1 MKFKVA
7 ILTLCLLVIAT
18 HPACSIDEGAENLI
32 DARYVYAV
40 PYQRLLELGTDG
52 LGMPLPE
59 IVIAGLKI
67 HLIILFPELY
77 ATNMN
82 ITYGI
87 KRDSLPDACQHD
99 LNIIELAEKYGL
111 DYDRKWLLYWWPEKG
126 SILSPK
132 EYMTLVFY
140 TTFMPPKYRD
150 IFFEQEYQ
158 IGGFVP
164 TYFHEILSFW
174 IYQFELYTSGYV
186 FDIFTG
192 QSLYDPEAAEKAL
205 IRLRDEIADYYDL
218 ECIY

>member
-150 IFFEQEYQ
+150 IFLNRNIKLEVLYQ
-158 IGGFVP
+158 PIFMKF
-164 TYFHEILSFW
+164 YH
-174 IYQFELYTSGYV
+174 SGSISSSY
-186 FDIFTG
+186 
-192 QSLYDPEAAEKAL
+192 
-205 IRLRDEIADYYDL
+205 IRLVTFS
-218 ECIY
+218 IYLPARVYMIQRRPKKH